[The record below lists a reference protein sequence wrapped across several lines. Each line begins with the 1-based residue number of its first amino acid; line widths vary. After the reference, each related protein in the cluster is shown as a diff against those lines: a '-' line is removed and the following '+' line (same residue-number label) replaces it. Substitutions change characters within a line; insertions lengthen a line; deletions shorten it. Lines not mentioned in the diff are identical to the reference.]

1 METLSVPEAREDVR
15 RNNGRPPEGHRTLE
29 MLKPPGRGDRVALRW
44 WWCGL
49 IGYLLL
55 GAALLGAL
63 GRGTIGSFQT
73 SALSL
78 FGFGTPPN
86 YFITVLV
93 GGGIALTVAAM
104 VLVLRDIRTMA
115 AEEEDIDW
123 VLETKSDGLPL
134 VFLEPGDRR
143 GRFEA
148 GERTIPDENVTVK
161 TLVDDR
167 VRRVHSAMAS
177 AGSATVSPENLKTIA
192 VDRTARYGSFARYA
206 SSLLLLLAVLGTFAG
221 VKTALPALITALGN
235 TSDTASLIGPL
246 TAVASAFG
254 GNALALV
261 GAIAVGL
268 MAQGVGFGRRNLL
281 ERLELVSAEYLYEDA
296 TTSSANPLQA
306 AVTALRDTAHQ
317 IHAATGRMSGIESG
331 LRGLSN
337 EFKTSFEVLSTTLAD
352 IADRQEEGL
361 YERTSASLDALQ
373 LRVGDLAR
381 SVEATALVHSQIT
394 TAVQARAEE
403 SRAAIG
409 EMKQTN
415 ARVGQSLDAFLRVGE
430 LAERSFGDVSKAS
443 QLLVQGS
450 QGTTAQMQELV
461 TAVSALQP
469 GLEQLQRTL
478 AVASQHAARE
488 DARESVAIQRL
499 GETISAQIQQI
510 VSTATAAAR
519 SGAATQGEAALGA
532 TRLDSPAGKARPDAA
547 AATGMTHGAS
557 GGAPAPRTDAETLA
571 LLRRI
576 AQSAEVAGASRPTA
590 TQMVAISLIT
600 GLLGGGIVAA
610 ILRFL

>member
-1 METLSVPEAREDVR
+1 METAVAPSPSSYEPGDSAADARR
-15 RNNGRPPEGHRTLE
+15 RSLE
-29 MLKPPGRGDRVALRW
+29 MLEPPGRGDEIARRW

-49 IGYLLL
+49 IGYGLLA
-55 GAALLGAL
+55 AALLGAV
-63 GRGTIGSFQT
+63 GRG
-73 SALSL
+73 SATTFLQDVAAL
-78 FGFGTPPN
+78 FGLGTPPN

-93 GGGIALTVAAM
+93 GGGIILAAATM
-104 VLVLRDIRTMA
+104 VLVRRDIRDMA
-115 AEEEDIDW
+115 LEEDDVDW
-123 VLETKSDGLPL
+123 VLRTKADGLPL
-134 VFLEPGDRR
+134 VFLEPTERES
-143 GRFEA
+143 RFER
-148 GERTIPDENVTVK
+148 GDFTIPDHDAKVT

-167 VRRVHSAMAS
+167 VRRVHAAMAS
-177 AGSATVSPENLKTIA
+177 SGSATVSPENLKAIA

-268 MAQGVGFGRRNLL
+268 MARGAGFGLRNLL
-281 ERLELVSAEYLYEDA
+281 ERLELVSAEYLSEDA

-317 IHAATGRMSGIESG
+317 IHAATGRMTGIESG

-373 LRVGDLAR
+373 LRVGDLAK

-443 QLLVQGS
+443 QLLAQGS
-450 QGTTAQMQELV
+450 QGATAQMEELV

-478 AVASQHAARE
+478 AVASQHASRE

-499 GETISAQIQQI
+499 GETSSARIQQI
-510 VSTATAAAR
+510 GSAATAAAK
-519 SGAATQGEAALGA
+519 SGTATQADAAPGP
-532 TRLDSPAGKARPDAA
+532 TRLDSPAAKTRLDT
-547 AATGMTHGAS
+547 ATGMAQGAS
-557 GGAPAPRTDAETLA
+557 SSVTGPRTDAETVA
-571 LLRRI
+571 LLRRL

-590 TQMVAISLIT
+590 TQMVGISLIT

>member
-1 METLSVPEAREDVR
+1 METMPAATPVTELR
-15 RNNGRPPEGHRTLE
+15 RINGRMPEGHRGLDMLE
-29 MLKPPGRGDRVALRW
+29 PPGRGDRVALRW
-44 WWCGL
+44 WYFG
-49 IGYLLL
+49 IAGYTLL

-63 GRGTIGSFQT
+63 GRGTVGSFEA
-73 SALSL
+73 SALAL
-78 FGFGTPPN
+78 FGFGDPPN

-93 GGGIALTVAAM
+93 TGGIALTVAAM
-104 VLVLRDIRTMA
+104 YLVRRDIRDMA
-115 AEEEDIDW
+115 AEEDDVDW
-123 VLETKSDGLPL
+123 VLETRSEGLPL
-134 VFLEPGDRR
+134 VFLDPDDRR
-143 GRFEA
+143 ARFEA
-148 GERTIPDENVTVK
+148 GERTIPDENVTVR

-167 VRRVHSAMAS
+167 VRRVHSAMAG
-177 AGSATVSPENLKTIA
+177 AGSSTVSPENLKNIA
-192 VDRTARYGSFARYA
+192 VDRTARYASFARYA

-221 VKTALPALITALGN
+221 VKTALPALIDALGN
-235 TSDTASLIGPL
+235 TSNTASLIGPL

-268 MAQGVGFGRRNLL
+268 MAQGVGLGRRNLL

-317 IHAATGRMSGIESG
+317 IHAATGRMTGIEGG

-373 LRVGDLAR
+373 MRVADLAK

-394 TAVQARAEE
+394 AAVQARAEE
-403 SRAAIG
+403 SRAAI
-409 EMKQTN
+409 EQMRQTN
-415 ARVGQSLDAFLRVGE
+415 ARLGQSLDAFLRVGE
-430 LAERSFGDVSKAS
+430 WAERSFGDISKAS

-450 QGTTAQMQELV
+450 AGASAQMQELV

-469 GLEQLQRTL
+469 GIQQLERTL
-478 AVASQHAARE
+478 SITAQHATRE
-488 DARESVAIQRL
+488 DEREVVAIQRL
-499 GETISAQIQQI
+499 GESISAQLEQ
-510 VSTATAAAR
+510 VAAAAR
-519 SGAATQGEAALGA
+519 AAGEPS
-532 TRLDSPAGKARPDAA
+532 R
-547 AATGMTHGAS
+547 
-557 GGAPAPRTDAETLA
+557 PAPRGDVSTRAELAAGAGAQPLSGAVTGPARGDAETVA

-590 TQMVAISLIT
+590 VQMVGISLVT

-610 ILRFL
+610 IIRFL

>member
-1 METLSVPEAREDVR
+1 METMPAPAAVADLR
-15 RNNGRPPEGHRTLE
+15 RSNGRVPDEQRGLDMLE
-29 MLKPPGRGDRVALRW
+29 PPGRGDRVALRW
-44 WWCGL
+44 WWSGL
-49 IGYLLL
+49 AGYLLL

-63 GRGTIGSFQT
+63 GRSTVGSFES

-78 FGFGTPPN
+78 FGFGDPPN

-93 GGGIALTVAAM
+93 TGGIVLTMAAM
-104 VLVLRDIRTMA
+104 ILVRRDIRDMA
-115 AEEEDIDW
+115 AEEDDVDW

-134 VFLEPGDRR
+134 VFLEPSDRR
-143 GRFEA
+143 ARFDA
-148 GERTIPDENVTVK
+148 GERTIPDENITVR

-167 VRRVHSAMAS
+167 VRRVHAAMAS
-177 AGSATVSPENLKTIA
+177 AGSSTVSPENLKNIA
-192 VDRTARYGSFARYA
+192 VDRTARYASFARYA

-221 VKTALPALITALGN
+221 VKTALPALIEALGN
-235 TSDTASLIGPL
+235 TSNTASLIGPL

-268 MAQGVGFGRRNLL
+268 MAQGVGLGRRNLL

-317 IHAATGRMSGIESG
+317 IHAATGRMTGIEGG

-373 LRVGDLAR
+373 MRVADLAK

-394 TAVQARAEE
+394 AAVQARAEE
-403 SRAAIG
+403 SRAAI
-409 EMKQTN
+409 EQMRQTN
-415 ARVGQSLDAFLRVGE
+415 ARLGQSLDAFLRVGE
-430 LAERSFGDVSKAS
+430 WAERSFGDISKAS

-450 QGTTAQMQELV
+450 QGAGAQMQALAG
-461 TAVSALQP
+461 AVAALQP
-469 GLEQLQRTL
+469 GIQQLERTL
-478 AVASQHAARE
+478 AVAAERSTRE
-488 DARESVAIQRL
+488 DEREAVAIQRL
-499 GETISAQIQQI
+499 GESISAQIQQ
-510 VSTATAAAR
+510 VAAAAR
-519 SGAATQGEAALGA
+519 ATNDSARGAAGGAQGSG
-532 TRLDSPAGKARPDAA
+532 TRLDLAA
-547 AATGMTHGAS
+547 AQPLSGAVTGSA
-557 GGAPAPRTDAETLA
+557 RTDAETVA

-576 AQSAEVAGASRPTA
+576 AQSAEVAGASRPTVM
-590 TQMVAISLIT
+590 QMVGVSLVT

-610 ILRFL
+610 IIRFL

>member
-1 METLSVPEAREDVR
+1 METMPVTSAPAPVR
-15 RNNGRPPEGHRTLE
+15 RLDGRLAEHRALE
-29 MLKPPGRGDRVALRW
+29 MLVPPGRGDRVALRW

-49 IGYLLL
+49 LGYILL

-63 GRGTIGSFQT
+63 GRGTLGSFQS
-73 SALSL
+73 SALAL
-78 FGFGTPPN
+78 FGFGSPPN

-93 GGGIALTVAAM
+93 AGGIALTVAAM
-104 VLVLRDIRTMA
+104 ILVRRDISTM
-115 AEEEDIDW
+115 AEEENDVDW
-123 VLETKSDGLPL
+123 VLETKSDGLTL
-134 VFLEPGDRR
+134 VFLDPAERR
-143 GRFEA
+143 ARFERRDLA
-148 GERTIPDENVTVK
+148 IPDENVTVR

-221 VKTALPALITALGN
+221 VKTALPALINALGN
-235 TSDTASLIGPL
+235 TSNTASLIGPL

-261 GAIAVGL
+261 GAIAIGL

-306 AVTALRDTAHQ
+306 AVTALRDTANQ
-317 IHAATGRMSGIESG
+317 IHAATGRMTGIESG
-331 LRGLSN
+331 LRGLSS

-373 LRVGDLAR
+373 HRVADLAK
-381 SVEATALVHSQIT
+381 SVEATSLVHSQIT
-394 TAVQARAEE
+394 AAVQGRAEE
-403 SRAAIG
+403 SRHAIDQ
-409 EMKQTN
+409 MKQTN
-415 ARVGQSLDAFLRVGE
+415 ARLGQSLDAFLQVGE
-430 LAERSFGDVSKAS
+430 WAERSFGDISKAS

-450 QGTTAQMQELV
+450 QGASAQMHELAA
-461 TAVSALQP
+461 AVGALQP
-469 GLEQLQRTL
+469 GLQQLERTL
-478 AVASQHAARE
+478 ATTAQLAARD

-499 GETISAQIQQI
+499 GETISTQIQQM
-510 VSTATAAAR
+510 AGAAR
-519 SGAATQGEAALGA
+519 ADRNG
-532 TRLDSPAGKARPDAA
+532 
-547 AATGMTHGAS
+547 
-557 GGAPAPRTDAETLA
+557 GGANARSDASSVATLATPAVSGTITSPPRGDVETVA

-576 AQSAEVAGASRPTA
+576 AQSAEIAGASRPTA
-590 TQMVAISLIT
+590 TQMVAISLVT

-610 ILRFL
+610 VLRFF